1 MFCAKQNIPL
11 RGHRHESGWSI
22 SGSENVHE
30 NPGNF
35 LALLRFRADSGDA
48 ALACNFSGSRV
59 VNYQSP
65 RIQNEMLT
73 CVGDWVREN
82 ILKEVREQ
90 LFFSICADEAA
101 DCSNKEQ
108 MPLVVR
114 FVDQEDN
121 IREEFIDFV
130 LCDEGTTGRAI
141 ADKII
146 LKLAEYRLDIAN
158 LRGQCYDGA
167 GNMAGRMNGAAA
179 LIQREAGASNAHYF
193 HCSSHALNLCIM
205 ATSKIQAVRSMWS
218 VLREVS
224 LFFNSSPK
232 RQHCFEEV
240 VCRTLPESNKKK
252 LVDLCR
258 TRWVARNDA
267 LSVFLKLYPAVVE
280 TLTIISSSRG
290 WNADSASRARSFL
303 NSITSFSFIST
314 FIVTSMILAYTAPL
328 ATGLQK
334 KTLDIVI

>member
-1 MFCAKQNIPL
+1 MKILC
-11 RGHRHESGWSI
+11 
-22 SGSENVHE
+22 
-30 NPGNF
+30 
-35 LALLRFRADSGDA
+35 LALLRFRADSGVA

-90 LFFSICADEAA
+90 PFFSICADEAA

-130 LCDEGTTGRAI
+130 LCDEGTTGTAI

-158 LRGQCYDGA
+158 LRGQCY
-167 GNMAGRMNGAAA
+167 
-179 LIQREAGASNAHYF
+179 E
-193 HCSSHALNLCIM
+193 
-205 ATSKIQAVRSMWS
+205 TW
-218 VLREVS
+218 
-224 LFFNSSPK
+224 
-232 RQHCFEEV
+232 
-240 VCRTLPESNKKK
+240 
-252 LVDLCR
+252 LV
-258 TRWVARNDA
+258 
-267 LSVFLKLYPAVVE
+267 
-280 TLTIISSSRG
+280 G
-290 WNADSASRARSFL
+290 
-303 NSITSFSFIST
+303 
-314 FIVTSMILAYTAPL
+314 
-328 ATGLQK
+328 
-334 KTLDIVI
+334 